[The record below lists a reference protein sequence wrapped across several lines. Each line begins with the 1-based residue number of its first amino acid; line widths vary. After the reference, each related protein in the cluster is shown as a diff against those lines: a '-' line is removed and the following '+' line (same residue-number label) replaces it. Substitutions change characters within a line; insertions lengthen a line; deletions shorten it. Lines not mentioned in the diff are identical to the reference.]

1 MFWCSKMGSAI
12 IEENGDTLE
21 NIEGNGDKIA
31 NIEENGV
38 KISCGGRQEIQL

>member
-21 NIEGNGDKIA
+21 NIEGNGDKIR
-31 NIEENGV
+31 NIEGDRD
-38 KISCGGRQEIQL
+38 KI